1 MVGITDRDL
10 LVAKEVALL
19 LRVDVQ
25 RVYELTRTGQL
36 PFILL
41 GQRQYRWSRR
51 VVERWLE
58 SGGSQNSGEVNA
70 DV

>member
-1 MVGITDRDL
+1 MVGISDRDL

-25 RVYELTRTGQL
+25 RVYELARTGQI
-36 PFILL
+36 PFIIL

-70 DV
+70 NV

>member
-1 MVGITDRDL
+1 MSGMTDRDL

-25 RVYELTRTGQL
+25 RVYELARTGQI

-41 GQRQYRWSRR
+41 GQRQYRWSRKI
-51 VVERWLE
+51 VERWLDT
-58 SGGSQNSGEVNA
+58 GGSQNTAEVAN